1 MEMRARALYRFFHK
15 AFCLLL
21 VGGFLSIYSFAQN
34 DSSEYNVK
42 AMFVLNF
49 MKYVEW
55 PSEPGKNTFKIGV
68 VGETELFN
76 ALVNMTL
83 NKNESKKILIGKV
96 DQESTGNYQIIIIT
110 GKQNKKSIEWL
121 KNYEDKGVLLISD
134 NSKDETIAAINLL
147 NIDNKI
153 RFDINHSKARWGG
166 VKISSKLADLA
177 ITVHP

>member
-1 MEMRARALYRFFHK
+1 MQTESFSPQDSLKLIQNMIIKARHDMSDNSVYF
-15 AFCLLL
+15 LLWGWITFVACVSQFIL
-21 VGGFLSIYSFAQN
+21 LKLKYLSWYK
-34 DSSEYNVK
+34 SSQSV
-42 AMFVLNF
+42 
-49 MKYVEW
+49 
-55 PSEPGKNTFKIGV
+55 
-68 VGETELFN
+68 
-76 ALVNMTL
+76 
-83 NKNESKKILIGKV
+83 
-96 DQESTGNYQIIIIT
+96 
-110 GKQNKKSIEWL
+110 KQNKKSIEWL